1 MCGRVPVYKTQ
12 RGTKMKTELLLLLSN
27 ATSIA
32 CVIAAAN
39 LASKGTEG
47 WGWFLL
53 IALLSGVYPKSIG
66 D

>member
-1 MCGRVPVYKTQ
+1 MNNTF
-12 RGTKMKTELLLLLSN
+12 LLLLSN

-32 CVIAAAN
+32 CVIAAAI

-53 IALLSGVYPKSIG
+53 IALLSGVYPNSIG

>member
-1 MCGRVPVYKTQ
+1 
-12 RGTKMKTELLLLLSN
+12 MKTELLLLLSN

-47 WGWFLL
+47 WGVVSPDCSTLWC
-53 IALLSGVYPKSIG
+53 LS
-66 D
+66 

>member
-1 MCGRVPVYKTQ
+1 MTEPIKSQ

-53 IALLSGVYPKSIG
+53 IALLSGVYPNSIG

>member
-1 MCGRVPVYKTQ
+1 
-12 RGTKMKTELLLLLSN
+12 MKTELLLLLLSN
-27 ATSIA
+27 VTSIA

>member
-1 MCGRVPVYKTQ
+1 MWDDWETLG
-12 RGTKMKTELLLLLSN
+12 GTEMKTELLLLLSN

-32 CVIAAAN
+32 CVIAAAT
-39 LASKGTEG
+39 LASFGTGG

>member
-1 MCGRVPVYKTQ
+1 MNDPF
-12 RGTKMKTELLLLLSN
+12 LILAANL
-27 ATSIA
+27 TSIA
-32 CVIAAAN
+32 CVIAAAV

-53 IALLSGVYPKSIG
+53 IALLSGVYPNSIG

>member
-1 MCGRVPVYKTQ
+1 
-12 RGTKMKTELLLLLSN
+12 MKTVLLLLLSN

-32 CVIAAAN
+32 CVVAAAV

-53 IALLSGVYPKSIG
+53 IALLSGVYPNRIS

>member
-1 MCGRVPVYKTQ
+1 
-12 RGTKMKTELLLLLSN
+12 MKTELLLLLSN

-32 CVIAAAN
+32 CVVAAAV

>member
-1 MCGRVPVYKTQ
+1 
-12 RGTKMKTELLLLLSN
+12 MKTELLLLLSN

-53 IALLSGVYPKSIG
+53 IALLSGVYPNSIG

>member
-1 MCGRVPVYKTQ
+1 
-12 RGTKMKTELLLLLSN
+12 MKTELLLLLSN
-27 ATSIA
+27 APSIA
-32 CVIAAAN
+32 CVIAAATR
-39 LASKGTEG
+39 ASFGTGG